1 MQIESEIATSN
12 LKVATKSS
20 KQIFSRNNYCI
31 IPKVDFVKV
40 IANSIKF
47 INQMACGS
55 WWFHSIQTVW
65 SKLKAS
71 ICIQIQL
78 KSCLYLY
85 SVCSWI
91 HLITETTECFLFLKG
106 FLFFFPFKLYR
117 NSFPASIYSESN
129 KKWMYNFGISNA
141 DTCFFMQNEFFKFF
155 PEKNT
160 SFLSKLGENHSIC
173 VKSNGVQWTECLSRF
188 AHTLCW
194 IKQ

>member
-55 WWFHSIQTVW
+55 WWFHSIRTVW

-85 SVCSWI
+85 SVCLWI
-91 HLITETTECFLFLKG
+91 HLITETSECFLFLKG
-106 FLFFFPFKLYR
+106 FLFFFH
-117 NSFPASIYSESN
+117 SN
-129 KKWMYNFGISNA
+129 FTGIVFQHRFIQNQIENGCTILEYQMRTRVFSCELDFSNFSRKKHI
-141 DTCFFMQNEFFKFF
+141 
-155 PEKNT
+155 
-160 SFLSKLGENHSIC
+160 FLE
-173 VKSNGVQWTECLSRF
+173 
-188 AHTLCW
+188 
-194 IKQ
+194 